1 MKALFRILT
10 VIRGLLT
17 FLMWLAIIGTVVS
30 LATLDGAYLN
40 FALSVV
46 IWWLLRTI
54 VTVVT
59 NRVFIRAYRDDL
71 FVQEYVNRVF

>member
-1 MKALFRILT
+1 
-10 VIRGLLT
+10 
-17 FLMWLAIIGTVVS
+17 MWLAIIGTVVS